1 MFSLHFDRDTKRN
14 IFKTH
19 QNRFCYTYCPSPL
32 FGREP
37 QLAPPTRTSDKGTL
51 ARWLAEVRTQ
61 AQMVELTEQEFGHRV
76 SRSAIANAL
85 IRFGLAGSTPRY
97 HDYIPWRINPVHAT
111 AHPLRILRL
120 LGRRGENNFLNQR
133 EMDMLD
139 SWLKQMKDK
148 GFIVGYDPNDP
159 RGFHYINKKYK
170 DHKDTIQIR
179 RAVLHI

>member
-1 MFSLHFDRDTKRN
+1 MRHVTALDHVEHSLQARPVHA
-14 IFKTH
+14 
-19 QNRFCYTYCPSPL
+19 
-32 FGREP
+32 
-37 QLAPPTRTSDKGTL
+37 LAGQ
-51 ARWLAEVRTQ
+51 ARICDPDNLAEVMQRRIRP
-61 AQMVELTEQEFGHRV
+61 ELV
-76 SRSAIANAL
+76 AL
-85 IRFGLAGSTPRY
+85 VRFGLAGSTPRY

-111 AHPLRILRL
+111 AHPLRMLRL

-148 GFIVGYDPNDP
+148 GFIVGYDPNDS

>member
-1 MFSLHFDRDTKRN
+1 M
-14 IFKTH
+14 
-19 QNRFCYTYCPSPL
+19 
-32 FGREP
+32 
-37 QLAPPTRTSDKGTL
+37 
-51 ARWLAEVRTQ
+51 
-61 AQMVELTEQEFGHRV
+61 
-76 SRSAIANAL
+76 
-85 IRFGLAGSTPRY
+85 
-97 HDYIPWRINPVHAT
+97 
-111 AHPLRILRL
+111 LRL

-148 GFIVGYDPNDP
+148 GFIVGYDPNDS

>member
-1 MFSLHFDRDTKRN
+1 M
-14 IFKTH
+14 
-19 QNRFCYTYCPSPL
+19 
-32 FGREP
+32 
-37 QLAPPTRTSDKGTL
+37 APPTRTSDKGTL

-85 IRFGLAGSTPRY
+85 VRFGLAGSTPRY

-111 AHPLRILRL
+111 AHPLRMLRL

-148 GFIVGYDPNDP
+148 EFIVGYDPNDS

-170 DHKDTIQIR
+170 DHKDKKEPKGFQTSVYKEPKVLLVLVIQ
-179 RAVLHI
+179 VLQVLPGLKELKELLE